1 MSRNVTAHADAASVY
16 GMENEIAAKAVVPAQ
31 GSELPSGFFELVDE
45 LKSIVRGAHVRAQ
58 LKVNT
63 EMIVMYWEIGRTILA
78 RQRAERWGSK
88 VIDRI
93 STELRTEFPNQ
104 RGFSRANLH
113 YMQQMAR
120 TWPEPI
126 VQQAVGQLP
135 WGHIVTLMSRCET
148 RSELDFYAQNAVHNG
163 WSRGVLGHW
172 IGARLHLTQGAAL
185 NNFEA
190 TIPEQSDAASQITK
204 DPYCLDFT
212 RLSKESSERELEDA
226 LVANL
231 VHFLTELGVGFAFV
245 GRQYPISVGAEEFRI
260 DLLFYHFKLHRF
272 VVIELKT
279 TKAQPAH
286 LGQLAFYVGA
296 VDSFVRD
303 PERHDQTIGILIA
316 ESRDKATVEF
326 ALNLQNQP
334 LAVCTYA
341 ALPER
346 VRKLMPSAEDLSR
359 IADQVLHRE

>member
-1 MSRNVTAHADAASVY
+1 MVRQRAVLRVSPVWRTYASRNVTARAAAASVY

-31 GSELPSGFFELVDE
+31 TSGLPSGFFELVDE
-45 LKSIVRGAHVRAQ
+45 LKSIVRGARVRAQ

-63 EMIVMYWEIGRTILA
+63 EMIVMYWEIGRTILG
-78 RQRAERWGSK
+78 RQREEKWGAK

-104 RGFSRANLH
+104 RGFSRSNLK

-120 TWPEPI
+120 TWPDAI
-126 VQQAVGQLP
+126 GQQAVGQLP
-135 WGHIVTLMSRCET
+135 WGHVVTLMSRCDT
-148 RSELDFYAQNAVHNG
+148 RFELDFYAQHAVQHG

-190 TIPEQSDAASQITK
+190 TIPEQSDAAGQISK

-260 DLLFYHFKLHRF
+260 DLLFYHFKL
-272 VVIELKT
+272 
-279 TKAQPAH
+279 Q
-286 LGQLAFYVGA
+286 G
-296 VDSFVRD
+296 SW
-303 PERHDQTIGILIA
+303 
-316 ESRDKATVEF
+316 SS
-326 ALNLQNQP
+326 N
-334 LAVCTYA
+334 
-341 ALPER
+341 
-346 VRKLMPSAEDLSR
+346 
-359 IADQVLHRE
+359 